1 MGQSPFAKRP
11 VSQEDLGLGRRR
23 TTRIEYVAPVILA
36 GRDAAGQTFREETKT
51 STVNLHGAKLAT
63 RHPVLVGMQV
73 GIEVPQTGMVEKAIC
88 VWVGETPPE
97 ETAHDIAVQL
107 LTPKNIWGVEDP
119 PADWQEYEEAQRS
132 RRPPTAAGVGAMR
145 RPSVDLRLAE
155 VEQQAAR
162 MLESAVWNL
171 RSRIDEIVRAA
182 LQDFE
187 RRLQALL
194 AGAEAQ
200 VRERADQAFAELESA
215 LATFRADVADELEA
229 RKEEALKSTQ
239 EALRSKLATMTAP
252 LVPPS
257 PGAPAAKSADPTAK
271 K

>member
-1 MGQSPFAKRP
+1 M
-11 VSQEDLGLGRRR
+11 
-23 TTRIEYVAPVILA
+23 
-36 GRDAAGQTFREETKT
+36 
-51 STVNLHGAKLAT
+51 
-63 RHPVLVGMQV
+63 
-73 GIEVPQTGMVEKAIC
+73 
-88 VWVGETPPE
+88 
-97 ETAHDIAVQL
+97 
-107 LTPKNIWGVEDP
+107 
-119 PADWQEYEEAQRS
+119 
-132 RRPPTAAGVGAMR
+132 RRPP
-145 RPSVDLRLAE
+145 VDLRLAE